1 MKTAKEITK
10 GIVNA
15 FGIIVVA
22 CTLVFLLYLIKPV
35 FIYLLLAI
43 ILTLIGTPLKN
54 FFTDKCRCNKTL
66 AVSLVLVLYGLV
78 LVIFIGMFV
87 PLFST
92 QLEHIS
98 GNEFQKIQLSIQENQ
113 EKVHQSLSKL
123 GIEAEFL
130 KSRKFA
136 SVLTE
141 EKLSVFI
148 NSIFG
153 FIGQFFIGLGA
164 TFFMTFF
171 LLRDKSVFQYQIR
184 KYVIPEAHTEKFMTA
199 FDMIERLLSRYFL
212 GLSIQLLIFFT
223 ACYIVLLI
231 FGTKTA
237 IVIAL
242 ISALLNIVPYIGPLI
257 ANVLASLF
265 TLMSYIDQDF
275 MTVALPHALYVSLAY
290 IVIQFLDNNFLQ
302 PYIFSNSV
310 KSHPLEIFLVIL
322 ISGLL
327 TGVFGMIIAVPLY
340 TSVKVILREFFP
352 GNRMVQL
359 LTKNLDV
366 DSEVKSSAGSS

>member
-1 MKTAKEITK
+1 MKSSKEITK

-15 FGIIVVA
+15 FGIIILG
-22 CTLVFLLYLIKPV
+22 CGILYLLFLIKSV
-35 FIYLLLAI
+35 FIYLLLAA
-43 ILTLIGTPLKN
+43 ILTLMGTPLRN
-54 FFTDKCRCNKTL
+54 FFTDRCRCSKTL
-66 AVSLVLVLYGLV
+66 AVSLVLVVYGLV
-78 LVIFIGMFV
+78 LLVFIGMFV

-92 QLEHIS
+92 QLEHVS
-98 GNEFQKIQLSIQENQ
+98 GNDFQKIQLSIHEYQ
-113 EKVHQSLSKL
+113 EKVHQSLSTV
-123 GIEAEFL
+123 GIEADFL
-130 KSRKFA
+130 RSRKFA

-141 EKLSVFI
+141 EKLSAFI
-148 NSIFG
+148 NSFFG
-153 FIGQFFIGLGA
+153 FLGQFVIGLGA

-171 LLRDKSVFQYQIR
+171 LLRDKTVFQYQIR
-184 KYVIPEAHTEKFMTA
+184 KYVIPEAHTDKFMTA
-199 FDMIERLLSRYFL
+199 FDMIERLLSRYFFGL
-212 GLSIQLLIFFT
+212 GIQLLIFFA

-257 ANVLASLF
+257 ANMLATLF

-352 GNRMVQL
+352 GNRLVQL

-366 DSEVKSSAGSS
+366 DGAEKNRPSP

>member
-1 MKTAKEITK
+1 MKPSKEITK
-10 GIVNA
+10 GIVSA
-15 FGIIVVA
+15 FGIIILG
-22 CTLVFLLYLIKPV
+22 CGILYLLYLIKSV
-35 FIYLLLAI
+35 FIYLLLAA
-43 ILTLIGTPLKN
+43 ILTLMGTPLRN
-54 FFTDKCRCNKTL
+54 FFTDRCRFSKTL

-78 LVIFIGMFV
+78 LLVFIGMFV
-87 PLFST
+87 PLFSA
-92 QLEHIS
+92 QLEQVS
-98 GNEFQKIQLSIQENQ
+98 GNDFQKIQLSIKEYQ
-113 EKVHQSLSKL
+113 EKVHQSLSTV

-141 EKLSVFI
+141 EKLSAFI
-148 NSIFG
+148 NS
-153 FIGQFFIGLGA
+153 FFDFLGRFVIGLGA

-171 LLRDKSVFQYQIR
+171 LLRDKTIFQYQIR
-184 KYVIPEAHTEKFMTA
+184 KYLIPETHTDKFMTA
-199 FDMIERLLSRYFL
+199 FDMIERLLSRYFFGL
-212 GLSIQLLIFFT
+212 GIQLLIFFA

-257 ANVLASLF
+257 ANLLATLF

-275 MTVALPHALYVSLAY
+275 MTIALPHALYVSLAY

-352 GNRMVQL
+352 GNRVVQL
-359 LTKNLDV
+359 LTKKFDTEKTGT
-366 DSEVKSSAGSS
+366 S

>member
-1 MKTAKEITK
+1 MKSSKEITK

-15 FGIIVVA
+15 FGIIILG
-22 CTLVFLLYLIKPV
+22 CGILYLLYLIKSV
-35 FIYLLLAI
+35 FIYLLLAA
-43 ILTLIGTPLKN
+43 ILTLMGTPLRN
-54 FFTDKCRCNKTL
+54 FFTDRCRCSKTL
-66 AVSLVLVLYGLV
+66 AVSLVLVVYGLV
-78 LVIFIGMFV
+78 LLVFIGMFV

-92 QLEHIS
+92 QLEHVS
-98 GNEFQKIQLSIQENQ
+98 GNDFQKIQLSIHEYQ
-113 EKVHQSLSKL
+113 EKVHQSLSTV
-123 GIEAEFL
+123 GIEADFL
-130 KSRKFA
+130 RSRKFA

-141 EKLSVFI
+141 EKLSAFI
-148 NSIFG
+148 NSFFG
-153 FIGQFFIGLGA
+153 FLGQFVIGLGA

-171 LLRDKSVFQYQIR
+171 LLRDKTVFQYQIR
-184 KYVIPEAHTEKFMTA
+184 KYIIPEAHTDKFMTA
-199 FDMIERLLSRYFL
+199 FDMIERLLSRYFFGL
-212 GLSIQLLIFFT
+212 GIQLLIFFA

-257 ANVLASLF
+257 ANMLATLF

-352 GNRMVQL
+352 GNRLVQL

-366 DSEVKSSAGSS
+366 DGAEKNRPSP

>member
-1 MKTAKEITK
+1 MRLSKEMTK
-10 GIVNA
+10 GIVSA
-15 FGIIVVA
+15 FGIIILG
-22 CTLVFLLYLIKPV
+22 CGILYLLYLIKSV
-35 FIYLLLAI
+35 FIYLLLAA
-43 ILTLIGTPLKN
+43 ILTLMGTPLRN
-54 FFTDKCRCNKTL
+54 FFTDRCRFSKTL
-66 AVSLVLVLYGLV
+66 AVSLVLVVYGLV
-78 LVIFIGMFV
+78 LLIFIGMFV
-87 PLFST
+87 PLFSA
-92 QLEHIS
+92 QLEHVS
-98 GNEFQKIQLSIQENQ
+98 GNDFQKIQLSIKEYQ
-113 EKVHQSLSKL
+113 EKVHQSLSTV

-141 EKLSVFI
+141 EKLSAFI
-148 NSIFG
+148 NSFFG
-153 FIGQFFIGLGA
+153 FLGRFVIGLGA

-171 LLRDKSVFQYQIR
+171 LLRDKTVFQYQIR
-184 KYVIPEAHTEKFMTA
+184 KYVIPEAHTDKFMTA
-199 FDMIERLLSRYFL
+199 FDMIERLLSRYFFGL
-212 GLSIQLLIFFT
+212 GIQLLIFFS

-257 ANVLASLF
+257 ANLLATLF

-352 GNRMVQL
+352 DNRLVQL
-359 LTKNLDV
+359 LTKNLEV
-366 DSEVKSSAGSS
+366 DNTGTP